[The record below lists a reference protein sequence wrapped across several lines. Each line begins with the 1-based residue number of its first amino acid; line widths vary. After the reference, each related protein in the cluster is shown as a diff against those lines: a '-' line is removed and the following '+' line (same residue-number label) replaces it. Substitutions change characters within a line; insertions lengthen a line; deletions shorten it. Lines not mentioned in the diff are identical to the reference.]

1 MRNKNLKIFLVL
13 ASIVVFLFACITSV
27 LTINYYNQKM
37 QCLYNGALYQSGESF
52 MSIDACNTCTC
63 SGGTV
68 SCTEM
73 ACNVNNTD
81 NTSTNSYMKGVE
93 VYCYQSNGQT
103 VYSILPGTNRLKTY
117 QEVTMQSDFAI
128 SSPVAS
134 FTNKTKLEAT
144 QILLENLNFSFEEGE
159 SMLLNCTPA
168 ESLQ

>member
-1 MRNKNLKIFLVL
+1 
-13 ASIVVFLFACITSV
+13 
-27 LTINYYNQKM
+27 
-37 QCLYNGALYQSGESF
+37 